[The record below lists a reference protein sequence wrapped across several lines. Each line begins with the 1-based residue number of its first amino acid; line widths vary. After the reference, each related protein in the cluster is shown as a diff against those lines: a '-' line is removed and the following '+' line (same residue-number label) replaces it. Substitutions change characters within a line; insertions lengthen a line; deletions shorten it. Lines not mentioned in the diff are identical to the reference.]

1 MEQKIKRFLDEQGR
15 LKQIPSKSSARKEAL
30 QYLSGKFV
38 DGVIYTEKE
47 VNRLLTEWS
56 TVGDYFILR
65 RGLIENKLLERTA
78 DGSEYWK
85 GSPAEEAR

>member
-38 DGVIYTEKE
+38 DGVIYT
-47 VNRLLTEWS
+47 
-56 TVGDYFILR
+56 
-65 RGLIENKLLERTA
+65 
-78 DGSEYWK
+78 
-85 GSPAEEAR
+85 